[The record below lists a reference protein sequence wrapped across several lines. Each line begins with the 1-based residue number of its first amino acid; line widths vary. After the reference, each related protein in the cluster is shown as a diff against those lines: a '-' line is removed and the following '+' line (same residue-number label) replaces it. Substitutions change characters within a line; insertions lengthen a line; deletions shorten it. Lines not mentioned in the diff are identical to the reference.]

1 LGFSSD
7 SNNFQFVA
15 GRIVGKHLGNFFGV
29 TYARSFLRGGV
40 IINQSSTHASNTT
53 RWFGNY
59 RAEMFYKSTEAFIEM
74 NLINSNNWTLTYG
87 QLINQTN
94 VDSFQ
99 EEGGAGSVSYLNSQ
113 LKYSANYA
121 NALFRKHLFGFD
133 SEIIF
138 GSRWGK
144 SIQPFLL
151 RASNN
156 FNFQSFSAISNDFAG
171 INLYKGPYFLKLT
184 SNSVF
189 GEEALIGF
197 QFNF

>member
-1 LGFSSD
+1 
-7 SNNFQFVA
+7 
-15 GRIVGKHLGNFFGV
+15 
-29 TYARSFLRGGV
+29 
-40 IINQSSTHASNTT
+40 
-53 RWFGNY
+53 
-59 RAEMFYKSTEAFIEM
+59 MFYKSTEAFIEM
-74 NLINSNNWTLTYG
+74 NLINSHNWTLTYG

-171 INLYKGPYFLKLT
+171 INLYKGPYFLKMT

-197 QFNF
+197 QYNF